1 MFENWPSDMPRQGII
16 STMSQDTIS
25 FTDFRIAGNLLLME
39 RDRPDSVGSR
49 KVVIAFDTI
58 STLKFADVGD
68 LSRYSQ
74 LGFESPG

>member
-1 MFENWPSDMPRQGII
+1 MFENWPGDVPRQGIL
-16 STMSQDTIS
+16 STTSGETVS

-49 KVVIAFDTI
+49 KVVIAFDAI
-58 STLKFADVGD
+58 STLKFADVSD

-74 LGFESPG
+74 FGFELPG